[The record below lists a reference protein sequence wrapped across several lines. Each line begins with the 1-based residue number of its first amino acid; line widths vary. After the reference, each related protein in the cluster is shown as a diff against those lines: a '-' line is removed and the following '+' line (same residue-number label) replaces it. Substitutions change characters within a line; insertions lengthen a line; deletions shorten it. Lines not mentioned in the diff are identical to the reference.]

1 MLEIGPG
8 TGNITAYLAFT
19 GLAVMSGISF
29 YFVKTDHLKNN
40 HIFPQYNFILIYMKA
55 FVLLNTELG
64 MESKIIE
71 ALNVVEE
78 ITNIH
83 SLYGIY
89 DLIIELEAESMDKIK
104 EVVFN
109 KVRRLDNVKST
120 ITLLTYGEP
129 LLNE

>member
-1 MLEIGPG
+1 
-8 TGNITAYLAFT
+8 
-19 GLAVMSGISF
+19 
-29 YFVKTDHLKNN
+29 
-40 HIFPQYNFILIYMKA
+40 MKA

-64 MESKIIE
+64 MESKIVD
-71 ALNVVEE
+71 ALNGVEE

-89 DLIIELEAESMDKIK
+89 DLIIEMEAETMDKIK

-129 LLNE
+129 LFNE

>member
-1 MLEIGPG
+1 
-8 TGNITAYLAFT
+8 
-19 GLAVMSGISF
+19 
-29 YFVKTDHLKNN
+29 
-40 HIFPQYNFILIYMKA
+40 MKA

-64 MESKIIE
+64 MESKITE
-71 ALNVVEE
+71 ALKGVEE
-78 ITNIH
+78 ITNIY

-89 DLIIELEAESMDKIK
+89 DIIIEMEADTMDRIK

-129 LLNE
+129 LVNE

>member
-1 MLEIGPG
+1 
-8 TGNITAYLAFT
+8 
-19 GLAVMSGISF
+19 
-29 YFVKTDHLKNN
+29 
-40 HIFPQYNFILIYMKA
+40 MKA

-64 MESKIIE
+64 MESKIVE
-71 ALNVVEE
+71 VLNGVEE

-89 DLIIELEAESMDKIK
+89 DLIIEMEAETMDKIK

-129 LLNE
+129 LFNE